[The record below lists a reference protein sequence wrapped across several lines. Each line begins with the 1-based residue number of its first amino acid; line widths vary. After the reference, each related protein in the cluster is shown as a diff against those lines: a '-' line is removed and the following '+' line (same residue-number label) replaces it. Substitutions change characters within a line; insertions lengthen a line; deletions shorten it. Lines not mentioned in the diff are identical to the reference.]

1 MGVSLNEKT
10 TIPLWGLVIAIPTLC
25 AGILAFGFT
34 SWQTMANA
42 KTTERIETQFE
53 NRIAELERSS
63 RSTDEKFL
71 KMAGEIQVQLAEI
84 KTTLKERGQRK
95 GSQ

>member
-1 MGVSLNEKT
+1 MAGVSLNEKT
-10 TIPLWGLVIAIPTLC
+10 TIPLWGLVIAVPTLC

-53 NRIAELERSS
+53 NRIAELEKSNRSM
-63 RSTDEKFL
+63 DEKFL
-71 KMAGEIQVQLAEI
+71 KLVSEVQIQLAEI
-84 KTTLKERGQRK
+84 KTTLKEREQRK
-95 GSQ
+95 GN